1 MAKKKANPG
10 TEAGVSNAVLRR
22 MAGDQNFNRG
32 EDLFCHGH
40 VLQFS
45 EQRDGIVA
53 QVRADRI
60 YNPKLNIDD
69 GMLDFSCDCSTGQQ
83 GVLCMHAVAAAF
95 AWRKAGES
103 GAKRTK
109 KPAKLSITES
119 VRHFLEASTEEM
131 ESLLLEWSSEDA
143 SLRERLTLYA
153 AKRTGAVESAAA
165 LKLSFELAVKNRRYK
180 MHARELKPY
189 VKALDAAISSLEKF
203 CDEGHPAAVA
213 HLCRQLLPYFD
224 EQASR
229 ILYGEDLYN
238 REKRIETLHQK
249 ACEQAPPDPLELAK
263 LLFDFELQK
272 QFHCF
277 VNASVRYADLLGPE
291 GIAES
296 RRLVENAWKALPP
309 VNTSKQYW
317 ATPPNE
323 SFLLRQMER
332 FARERKDWDALI
344 AIYTRFR
351 NRPHDYLK
359 LARLALEAGNQELA
373 IQWARNG
380 VAAFG
385 PGETFELRE
394 FLTQEFLRLG
404 RQDEA
409 VNTALDLFRQT
420 GSQTHF
426 RLLRKSAVG
435 WPGWEE
441 LRSKL
446 VAQVMRKIESGSIY
460 DGTPL
465 AVIYVEDGE
474 WEKVWGLVR
483 KLGCN
488 IDFLNDA
495 AAKCPCREGIEA
507 YFSFADRVITDTKGA
522 DHNAAVEG
530 IDAAWALANRIDQ
543 RGYFFEKCKELKSK
557 FARRRTLLEILQG
570 RYGDAEKPLEPSQP
584 RRFR

>member
-1 MAKKKANPG
+1 MAKKKSNPG
-10 TEAGVSNAVLRR
+10 NEAGVSNAVLRR
-22 MAGDQNFNRG
+22 MAGEENFNRG

-40 VLQFS
+40 VQQWS
-45 EQRDGIVA
+45 EQPDGIAA

-103 GAKRTK
+103 GPKRTK
-109 KPAKLSITES
+109 KPAKLSISES
-119 VRHFLEASTEEM
+119 VKHFLEASTEEM

-165 LKLSFELAVKNRRYK
+165 LKTSFELAVKNRRYK
-180 MHARELKPY
+180 MNVRELKPY
-189 VKALDAAISSLEKF
+189 VKALDAAIASLEKF

-213 HLCRQLLPYFD
+213 HLCRQLLPYFG

-229 ILYGEDLYN
+229 VLYGEDLYN

-249 ACEQAPPDPLELAK
+249 ACEQAPPDPIQLAK
-263 LLFDFELQK
+263 LLFDFELRSE
-272 QFHCF
+272 FHCF

-309 VNTSKQYW
+309 PDTTKHYW
-317 ATPPNE
+317 VTTREEP
-323 SFLLRQMER
+323 FLLRQMDR
-332 FARERKDWDALI
+332 FARERKDWDALMK
-344 AIYTRFR
+344 IYVRYR
-351 NRPHDYLK
+351 NRPDDYLK

-385 PGETFELRE
+385 PGETFEIRE
-394 FLTQEFLRLG
+394 FLTQEFLKVG
-404 RQDEA
+404 RQDDA

-420 GSQTHF
+420 GWQTHY
-426 RLLRKSAVG
+426 RLLSKAAVG

-441 LRSKL
+441 LRAKL
-446 VAQVMRKIESGSIY
+446 VAQVMRKIESGALY
-460 DGTPL
+460 DGTAL

-474 WEKVWGLVR
+474 WKKFWELVR
-483 KLGCN
+483 KLGCD
-488 IDFLNDA
+488 ISLLNDA
-495 AAKCPCREGIEA
+495 AIKAPCREGMEA
-507 YFSFADRVITDTKGA
+507 YFSFAARTIENTNGA
-522 DHNAAVEG
+522 DNRESVEV
-530 IDAAWALANRIDQ
+530 IDAAWALAGKIDD
-543 RGYFFEKCKELKSK
+543 REHFLTKCKELMGK
-557 FARRRTLLEILQG
+557 FARRRSLLDILQG
-570 RYGDAEKPLEPSQP
+570 RYGDSGKSIEKSRPL
-584 RRFR
+584 